1 MKLLSS
7 SIDLDDGYED
17 YDEDNDD
24 GEDEYDISDYI
35 KDYDENCENLRK
47 LAKSEMLQF
56 SKAVKKNVP
65 DIKQIANIELKR
77 IWQTWGEGASDFV
90 LNLDCMAE
98 ELPMLAKRVC
108 ESEGDEKE
116 TAKKELAEYLSHFN
130 GNIWSDWGGSFPSG
144 FLGVK
149 TDNAIVWNERTDD
162 IETFANDVLHWN
174 IPNLDYAVETVEIDM
189 QSHKIS
195 GKGEY
200 IIQKDI
206 Y

>member
-1 MKLLSS
+1 M
-7 SIDLDDGYED
+7 
-17 YDEDNDD
+17 
-24 GEDEYDISDYI
+24 
-35 KDYDENCENLRK
+35 
-47 LAKSEMLQF
+47 
-56 SKAVKKNVP
+56 
-65 DIKQIANIELKR
+65 
-77 IWQTWGEGASDFV
+77 
-90 LNLDCMAE
+90 NLDCMAK
-98 ELPMLAKRVC
+98 ELPTLAKRVC

-130 GNIWSDWGGSFPSG
+130 GSIDGGWGGSFPSG

-174 IPNLDYAVETVEIDM
+174 IPNLDYAEETIEIDM

-200 IIQKDI
+200 IIQKDR